1 MSTAYLSSEN
11 SDPDQQ
17 GKVLRGEMQIVFI
30 GPELLM
36 LNPTWRD
43 MLMTPIYKRNLAGC
57 FCCRRGTLCNKMVS
71 SSF

>member
-17 GKVLRGEMQIVFI
+17 RKGLRGQMQIVFI

-36 LNPTWRD
+36 LKLTWRD
-43 MLMTPIYKRNLAGC
+43 MLRTPIYKRNLVAFVVDEVNC
-57 FCCRRGTLCNKMVS
+57 VTKW
-71 SSF
+71 

>member
-30 GPELLM
+30 GTELLM

-43 MLMTPIYKRNLAGC
+43 MLMTPIYKRNLVAFVVDEVHC
-57 FCCRRGTLCNKMVS
+57 VTKW
-71 SSF
+71 